1 MTMNKTYLFLISLMV
16 LAGCGNGDDQFDA
29 TGNFEA
35 DETIISS
42 EAAGK
47 ILQFNIQ
54 EGQTLKAGEVVGY
67 IDTLQLRLK
76 KKQLQLSAKAVMARQ
91 PDTAKQLATIRE
103 QIETAKKEKARFES
117 LLKDDAATQK
127 QVDDLTAQLALLQKQ
142 YDALQ
147 SSLNTTT
154 SSLQSEV
161 KPIEVQVEQLQ
172 DQIRKSQII
181 NPVNGTVLVK
191 YAEENEVT
199 APGKALYKIA
209 NLSDIILRAYITG
222 TQLPEIKLNQEVEVL
237 VDNSEG
243 GYKTYKGVVTWVSDK
258 AEFTP
263 KTIQTKEERANLVY
277 AIKIKVKND
286 GYLKLGMYGEVNF

>member
-1 MTMNKTYLFLISLMV
+1 MTIKKSFLFLISLIV
-16 LAGCGNGDDQFDA
+16 LAACGNGDNQFDA

-47 ILQFNIQ
+47 ILQFDIE

-67 IDTLQLRLK
+67 IDTVQLRLK
-76 KKQLQLSAKAVMARQ
+76 KKQLQLSAKAVMARR
-91 PDTAKQLATIRE
+91 PDAAKQLATVRE
-103 QIETAKKEKARFES
+103 QIETVKKEKARFES
-117 LLKDDAATQK
+117 LLKEDAATQK
-127 QVDDLTAQLALLQKQ
+127 QVDDLTAQLTVLQKQ

-172 DQIRKSQII
+172 DQIRKSQIV

-191 YAEENEVT
+191 YAEANEVT

-222 TQLPEIKLNQEVEVL
+222 TQLPEIKLNQEVDVL
-237 VDNSEG
+237 VDNAKG
-243 GYKTYKGVVTWVSDK
+243 GYKTYKGVITWVSDK

-277 AIKIKVKND
+277 AIKVRVKND

>member
-1 MTMNKTYLFLISLMV
+1 MNKTYLFLISLMV

>member
-1 MTMNKTYLFLISLMV
+1 MTMKKTYLFLISLIV
-16 LAGCGNGDDQFDA
+16 LAACGNGDDQFDA

-47 ILQFNIQ
+47 ILQFDIE

-67 IDTLQLRLK
+67 IDTLQLRLR
-76 KKQLQLSAKAVMARQ
+76 KKQLQLSARAVMAKQ
-91 PDTAKQLATIRE
+91 PDAAKQLATVKE
-103 QIETAKKEKARFES
+103 QIETTKKEKARFKS
-117 LLKDDAATQK
+117 LLKEDAATQK

-172 DQIRKSQII
+172 DQIRKSQIV

-191 YAEENEVT
+191 YAEANEVT

-222 TQLPEIKLNQEVEVL
+222 TQLPEIKLNQDVEVL
-237 VDNSEG
+237 VDNAEG
-243 GYKTYKGVVTWVSDK
+243 GYKTYKGVITWVSDK

>member
-1 MTMNKTYLFLISLMV
+1 MNKTYLFLISLMV
-16 LAGCGNGDDQFDA
+16 LSACGNGDGQFDA

-91 PDTAKQLATIRE
+91 PDAAKQLATIRE

-172 DQIRKSQII
+172 DQIRKSEII

>member
-1 MTMNKTYLFLISLMV
+1 MNKTYLFLISLMV
-16 LAGCGNGDDQFDA
+16 LAGCGNGDGQFDA

-91 PDTAKQLATIRE
+91 PDAAKQLATIRE

-222 TQLPEIKLNQEVEVL
+222 TQLTEIKLNQEVEVL